1 NPPDQHHGRG
11 RHRTAGRDCSQDD
24 LWRATLAY
32 RGRIPARGNH
42 HRVGR
47 WPDRLRCWSRA
58 GRPARPGRQDGE
70 HGRLLD
76 NRQACQD
83 HARTVPGAGSR
94 SRHDSIA
101 ASCQAGSG
109 PGVAGA
115 VEVRAKERQVAAVE
129 VRDLIRKY
137 RQGEDNMVRALDGV
151 TLSIDTGEFVSLVGR
166 SGSGKT
172 TFLHCVGLLLRPTTG
187 QVLIDGVDTTALTDG
202 QRADFRG
209 RRIGYVFRH
218 QSLLPT
224 LTALQNVMLPLRY
237 GPIGTG
243 GKKRARELLDLVGL
257 GDLVNHRPGQL
268 TVAESQ
274 RVAIARAL
282 IKAPALVVA
291 DEPTGEVDNET
302 SDELLFLMQQLNRT
316 SGVTFIIATHDID
329 VATCMDRVIRLS
341 DGQVGADERLR
352 VERGRRSS
360 IR

>member
-1 NPPDQHHGRG
+1 M
-11 RHRTAGRDCSQDD
+11 
-24 LWRATLAY
+24 
-32 RGRIPARGNH
+32 
-42 HRVGR
+42 
-47 WPDRLRCWSRA
+47 
-58 GRPARPGRQDGE
+58 
-70 HGRLLD
+70 
-76 NRQACQD
+76 
-83 HARTVPGAGSR
+83 
-94 SRHDSIA
+94 
-101 ASCQAGSG
+101 
-109 PGVAGA
+109 
-115 VEVRAKERQVAAVE
+115 AAVE
-129 VRDLIRKY
+129 VRDLTRKY
-137 RQGEDNMVRALDGV
+137 RQGNDSMVRALDGV
-151 TLSIDTGEFVSLVGR
+151 TLSVDPGEFVSVVGR

-209 RRIGYVFRH
+209 RRIGFVFRH

-243 GKKRARELLDLVGL
+243 GKKRARELLDIVGL
-257 GDLVNHRPGQL
+257 GDLMHHRPGQL
-268 TVAESQ
+268 TMAESQ

-282 IKAPALVVA
+282 IKAPTLVVA

-316 SGVTFIIATHDID
+316 SGVTFIIATHDVD

-352 VERGRRSS
+352 VARGRRSS

>member
-1 NPPDQHHGRG
+1 M
-11 RHRTAGRDCSQDD
+11 
-24 LWRATLAY
+24 
-32 RGRIPARGNH
+32 
-42 HRVGR
+42 
-47 WPDRLRCWSRA
+47 
-58 GRPARPGRQDGE
+58 
-70 HGRLLD
+70 
-76 NRQACQD
+76 
-83 HARTVPGAGSR
+83 
-94 SRHDSIA
+94 
-101 ASCQAGSG
+101 
-109 PGVAGA
+109 
-115 VEVRAKERQVAAVE
+115 AAVE
-129 VRDLIRKY
+129 VRDLTRKY
-137 RQGEDNMVRALDGV
+137 RQGNDSLVRALDGV
-151 TLSIDTGEFVSLVGR
+151 TLSVDPGEFVSVVGR

-187 QVLIDGVDTTALTDG
+187 QVIVDGVDTTALTDG

-209 RRIGYVFRH
+209 RQIGFVFRH
-218 QSLLPT
+218 QGLLPT

-243 GKKRARELLDLVGL
+243 GKKRARELLDIVGL
-257 GDLVNHRPGQL
+257 GDLMHHRPGQL
-268 TVAESQ
+268 TMAESQ

-282 IKAPALVVA
+282 IKAPTLVVA

-316 SGVTFIIATHDID
+316 SGVTFIIATHDVD

>member
-1 NPPDQHHGRG
+1 
-11 RHRTAGRDCSQDD
+11 
-24 LWRATLAY
+24 
-32 RGRIPARGNH
+32 
-42 HRVGR
+42 
-47 WPDRLRCWSRA
+47 
-58 GRPARPGRQDGE
+58 
-70 HGRLLD
+70 
-76 NRQACQD
+76 
-83 HARTVPGAGSR
+83 
-94 SRHDSIA
+94 
-101 ASCQAGSG
+101 
-109 PGVAGA
+109 
-115 VEVRAKERQVAAVE
+115 VAAVE

-151 TLSIDTGEFVSLVGR
+151 TLSIDAGEFVSLVGR

-209 RRIGYVFRH
+209 RRIGFVFRQ

-243 GKKRARELLDLVGL
+243 GKRRARELLDIVGL
-257 GDLVNHRPGQL
+257 GDLMHHRPGQL
-268 TVAESQ
+268 TMAESQ

-282 IKAPALVVA
+282 IKAPTLVVA

-316 SGVTFIIATHDID
+316 SGVTFIIATHDVD

-352 VERGRRSS
+352 VARGRRSS

>member
-1 NPPDQHHGRG
+1 
-11 RHRTAGRDCSQDD
+11 
-24 LWRATLAY
+24 
-32 RGRIPARGNH
+32 
-42 HRVGR
+42 
-47 WPDRLRCWSRA
+47 
-58 GRPARPGRQDGE
+58 
-70 HGRLLD
+70 
-76 NRQACQD
+76 
-83 HARTVPGAGSR
+83 
-94 SRHDSIA
+94 
-101 ASCQAGSG
+101 
-109 PGVAGA
+109 
-115 VEVRAKERQVAAVE
+115 VAAVE
-129 VRDLIRKY
+129 VRDLTRKY
-137 RQGEDNMVRALDGV
+137 RQGNDSMVRALDGV
-151 TLSIDTGEFVSLVGR
+151 TLSIDAGEFVSLVGR

-209 RRIGYVFRH
+209 RQIGFVFRH
-218 QSLLPT
+218 QGLLPT

-243 GKKRARELLDLVGL
+243 GKKRARELLDLVGV
-257 GDLVNHRPGQL
+257 GDLMHHRPGQL
-268 TVAESQ
+268 TMAESQ

-282 IKAPALVVA
+282 IKAPTLVVA

-316 SGVTFIIATHDID
+316 SGVTFIIATHDVD

-352 VERGRRSS
+352 VARGRRSS

>member
-1 NPPDQHHGRG
+1 
-11 RHRTAGRDCSQDD
+11 
-24 LWRATLAY
+24 
-32 RGRIPARGNH
+32 
-42 HRVGR
+42 
-47 WPDRLRCWSRA
+47 
-58 GRPARPGRQDGE
+58 
-70 HGRLLD
+70 
-76 NRQACQD
+76 
-83 HARTVPGAGSR
+83 
-94 SRHDSIA
+94 
-101 ASCQAGSG
+101 
-109 PGVAGA
+109 
-115 VEVRAKERQVAAVE
+115 VAAVE

-151 TLSIDTGEFVSLVGR
+151 TLSIDAGEFVSLVGR

-209 RRIGYVFRH
+209 RRIGFVFRH

-243 GKKRARELLDLVGL
+243 GKKRARELLDIVGL
-257 GDLVNHRPGQL
+257 GDLMHHRPGQL
-268 TVAESQ
+268 TMAESQ

-282 IKAPALVVA
+282 IKAPTLVVA

-316 SGVTFIIATHDID
+316 SGVTFIIATHDVD

-352 VERGRRSS
+352 VARGRRSS

>member
-1 NPPDQHHGRG
+1 M
-11 RHRTAGRDCSQDD
+11 
-24 LWRATLAY
+24 
-32 RGRIPARGNH
+32 
-42 HRVGR
+42 
-47 WPDRLRCWSRA
+47 
-58 GRPARPGRQDGE
+58 
-70 HGRLLD
+70 
-76 NRQACQD
+76 
-83 HARTVPGAGSR
+83 
-94 SRHDSIA
+94 
-101 ASCQAGSG
+101 
-109 PGVAGA
+109 
-115 VEVRAKERQVAAVE
+115 AAVE

-151 TLSIDTGEFVSLVGR
+151 TLSIDAGEFVSLVGR

-209 RRIGYVFRH
+209 RRIGFVFRH

-243 GKKRARELLDLVGL
+243 GKKRARELLDIVGL
-257 GDLVNHRPGQL
+257 GDLMHHRPGQL
-268 TVAESQ
+268 TMAESQ

-282 IKAPALVVA
+282 IKAPTLVVA

-316 SGVTFIIATHDID
+316 SGVTFIIATHDVD

-352 VERGRRSS
+352 VARGRRSS

>member
-1 NPPDQHHGRG
+1 M
-11 RHRTAGRDCSQDD
+11 
-24 LWRATLAY
+24 
-32 RGRIPARGNH
+32 
-42 HRVGR
+42 
-47 WPDRLRCWSRA
+47 
-58 GRPARPGRQDGE
+58 
-70 HGRLLD
+70 
-76 NRQACQD
+76 
-83 HARTVPGAGSR
+83 
-94 SRHDSIA
+94 
-101 ASCQAGSG
+101 
-109 PGVAGA
+109 
-115 VEVRAKERQVAAVE
+115 AAVE

-151 TLSIDTGEFVSLVGR
+151 TLSIEAGEFVSLVGR

-209 RRIGYVFRH
+209 RRIGFVFRH

-243 GKKRARELLDLVGL
+243 GKKRARELLDILGL
-257 GDLVNHRPGQL
+257 GDLMHHRPGQL
-268 TVAESQ
+268 TVGQSQ
-274 RVAIARAL
+274 RVAIARAF
-282 IKAPALVVA
+282 IRAPTLVLA

-302 SDELLFLMQQLNRT
+302 SDELLFLMQQMNRT
-316 SGVTFIIATHDID
+316 SGVTFIIATHDVD

-352 VERGRRSS
+352 VARGRRSS

>member
-1 NPPDQHHGRG
+1 
-11 RHRTAGRDCSQDD
+11 
-24 LWRATLAY
+24 
-32 RGRIPARGNH
+32 
-42 HRVGR
+42 
-47 WPDRLRCWSRA
+47 
-58 GRPARPGRQDGE
+58 
-70 HGRLLD
+70 
-76 NRQACQD
+76 
-83 HARTVPGAGSR
+83 
-94 SRHDSIA
+94 
-101 ASCQAGSG
+101 
-109 PGVAGA
+109 
-115 VEVRAKERQVAAVE
+115 VAAVE

-151 TLSIDTGEFVSLVGR
+151 TLSIDAGEFVSLVGR

-209 RRIGYVFRH
+209 RRIGFVFRH

-243 GKKRARELLDLVGL
+243 GKKRARELLDIVGL
-257 GDLVNHRPGQL
+257 GDLMHHRPGQL
-268 TVAESQ
+268 TMAESQ

-282 IKAPALVVA
+282 IKAPTLVVA

-302 SDELLFLMQQLNRT
+302 SDELLFPMQQLNRT
-316 SGVTFIIATHDID
+316 SGVTFIIATHDVD

-352 VERGRRSS
+352 VARGRRSS

>member
-1 NPPDQHHGRG
+1 M
-11 RHRTAGRDCSQDD
+11 
-24 LWRATLAY
+24 
-32 RGRIPARGNH
+32 
-42 HRVGR
+42 
-47 WPDRLRCWSRA
+47 
-58 GRPARPGRQDGE
+58 
-70 HGRLLD
+70 
-76 NRQACQD
+76 
-83 HARTVPGAGSR
+83 
-94 SRHDSIA
+94 
-101 ASCQAGSG
+101 
-109 PGVAGA
+109 
-115 VEVRAKERQVAAVE
+115 AAVE

-137 RQGEDNMVRALDGV
+137 RQGEDNMVRALDGI
-151 TLSIDTGEFVSLVGR
+151 TLSIDAGEFVSLVGR

-209 RRIGYVFRH
+209 RRIGFVFRH

-243 GKKRARELLDLVGL
+243 GKKRARELLDIVGL
-257 GDLVNHRPGQL
+257 GDLMHHRPGQL
-268 TVAESQ
+268 TMAESQ

-282 IKAPALVVA
+282 IKAPTLVVA

-316 SGVTFIIATHDID
+316 SGVTFIIATHDVD

-352 VERGRRSS
+352 VARGRRSS

>member
-1 NPPDQHHGRG
+1 
-11 RHRTAGRDCSQDD
+11 
-24 LWRATLAY
+24 
-32 RGRIPARGNH
+32 
-42 HRVGR
+42 
-47 WPDRLRCWSRA
+47 
-58 GRPARPGRQDGE
+58 
-70 HGRLLD
+70 
-76 NRQACQD
+76 
-83 HARTVPGAGSR
+83 
-94 SRHDSIA
+94 
-101 ASCQAGSG
+101 
-109 PGVAGA
+109 
-115 VEVRAKERQVAAVE
+115 VAAVE

-209 RRIGYVFRH
+209 RRIGFVFRH

>member
-1 NPPDQHHGRG
+1 
-11 RHRTAGRDCSQDD
+11 
-24 LWRATLAY
+24 
-32 RGRIPARGNH
+32 
-42 HRVGR
+42 
-47 WPDRLRCWSRA
+47 
-58 GRPARPGRQDGE
+58 
-70 HGRLLD
+70 
-76 NRQACQD
+76 
-83 HARTVPGAGSR
+83 
-94 SRHDSIA
+94 
-101 ASCQAGSG
+101 
-109 PGVAGA
+109 
-115 VEVRAKERQVAAVE
+115 VAAVE

-151 TLSIDTGEFVSLVGR
+151 TLSIEAGEFVSLVGR

-172 TFLHCVGLLLRPTTG
+172 TFMHCVGLLLRPTTG

-209 RRIGYVFRH
+209 RRIGFVFRH

-243 GKKRARELLDLVGL
+243 GKKRARELLDIVGL
-257 GDLVNHRPGQL
+257 GDLMHHRPGQL
-268 TVAESQ
+268 TMAESQ

-282 IKAPALVVA
+282 IKAPTLVVA

-302 SDELLFLMQQLNRT
+302 SDELLFLMQQMNRT
-316 SGVTFIIATHDID
+316 SGVTFIIATHDVD

-352 VERGRRSS
+352 VARGRRSS